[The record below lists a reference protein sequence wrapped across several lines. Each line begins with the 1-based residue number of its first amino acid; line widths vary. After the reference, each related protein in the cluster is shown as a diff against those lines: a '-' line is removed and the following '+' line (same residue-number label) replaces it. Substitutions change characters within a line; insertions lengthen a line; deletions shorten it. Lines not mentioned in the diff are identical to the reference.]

1 LSENWRVLDLSRN
14 SVRENLALEE
24 ALARSRHPASPPT
37 MRVWVNPR
45 GVVVGRFQ
53 EVSAEVNVPFCE
65 QNNIQVG
72 RRFTGGGAVFHD
84 EGNLNLTVV
93 SSRQRGKSLND
104 VYKANS
110 AIISNMLEELGVRSD
125 YVPPN
130 SIEISGKKVS
140 GSAAA
145 LGRDFAF
152 WHASV
157 LVSTNEQMLNDALQP
172 SRLAARTHFIRS
184 KWQPIAT
191 LQSASGQRLELGE
204 IKRRLIDSCETCFG
218 VELERGELSSG
229 EERVVKSLY
238 DMKYSKAE
246 WNLLGLSP
254 NKESLER
261 KHGGTHTTIAV

>member
-1 LSENWRVLDLSRN
+1 L
-14 SVRENLALEE
+14 ENLALEE
-24 ALARSRHPASPPT
+24 ALARSRDPASLPSI
-37 MRVWVNPR
+37 RVWVNQR

-53 EVSAEVNVPFCE
+53 ETSAEVDLPFCDR
-65 QNNIQVG
+65 NNIQVG

-93 SSRQRGKSLND
+93 TSRQRGKPLSEL
-104 VYKANS
+104 YRANS
-110 AIISNMLEELGVRSD
+110 AIISSMLERLGLRSH

-172 SRLAARTHFIRS
+172 SRMTTATRFIRS
-184 KWQPIAT
+184 KWQPIIT
-191 LQSASGQRLELGE
+191 LEHALGE
-204 IKRRLIDSCETCFG
+204 HLEIGEIRRRLIDSCETCLG
-218 VELERGELSSG
+218 VQLEKGELSSD
-229 EERVVKSLY
+229 EERLMKSLY
-238 DMKYSKAE
+238 DMKYSTNE
-246 WNLLGLSP
+246 WNLLGFLP
-254 NKESLER
+254 NSLER
-261 KHGGTHTTIAV
+261 KDGETHTTIAV